1 MEENIMKRSS
11 ILILIFCLIAMGC
24 TTAPGPKET
33 GGTLIG
39 AGSGALLGSQIGRGQ
54 GKLVAVAVGTL
65 AGALIGRE
73 VGVSLDRADKLAMEH
88 NAQYSLEH
96 TRTNTTTSWRNPDTN
111 NTGAITP
118 IETYQTREGQY
129 CREYIQ
135 TVIVA
140 GKEQQ
145 AYGTAC
151 RQPDGSWMVVR

>member
-1 MEENIMKRSS
+1 MIKNAI
-11 ILILIFCLIAMGC
+11 IGVLILGLMLAGC
-24 TTAPGPKET
+24 TTSPGPKET

-39 AGSGALLGSQIGRGQ
+39 AGGGALLGSQIGRGT

-73 VGVSLDRADKLAMEH
+73 VGVSLDRADKLAMER

-96 TRTNTTTSWRNPDTN
+96 TKTNSTTSWRNPDTSN
-111 NTGAITP
+111 AGSITP
-118 IETYQTREGQY
+118 VETYQTREGQY

-135 TVIVA
+135 TVMVA

-151 RQPDGSWMVVR
+151 RQPDGTWMIVR